1 MQKPQATENR
11 AKKVANRP
19 LLNPR
24 MVFENG
30 ELWEFNW
37 KRMLRLAM
45 RRAKT
50 QKMVFYEGGNEQGN
64 SSSRKSKESGG
75 TIVIVD
81 DATQDI
87 FTLYGSCAGYLL
99 NHQILVAIT
108 VVKILDNNN
117 AIRYYLTNDKNLR

>member
-1 MQKPQATENR
+1 
-11 AKKVANRP
+11 
-19 LLNPR
+19 

-37 KRMLRLAM
+37 KRVLRLAM

-50 QKMVFYEGGNEQGN
+50 QKMVFMRGVTSRGTQ
-64 SSSRKSKESGG
+64 SSRKSKESGG

-87 FTLYGSCAGYLL
+87 STLYGSFAGYYFTC
-99 NHQILVAIT
+99 QAF
-108 VVKILDNNN
+108 
-117 AIRYYLTNDKNLR
+117 

>member
-1 MQKPQATENR
+1 
-11 AKKVANRP
+11 
-19 LLNPR
+19 

-30 ELWEFNW
+30 ELWEFNG

-50 QKMVFYEGGNEQGN
+50 QKMVFYKGGNEQEN
-64 SSSRKSKESGG
+64 SSSRKSKASGG

-87 FTLYGSCAGYLL
+87 STLYGS
-99 NHQILVAIT
+99 T
-108 VVKILDNNN
+108 
-117 AIRYYLTNDKNLR
+117 

>member
-1 MQKPQATENR
+1 VQKPQATENR

-45 RRAKT
+45 RRAKI
-50 QKMVFYEGGNEQGN
+50 QQMVFMKGVT
-64 SSSRKSKESGG
+64 SRG
-75 TIVIVD
+75 TQV
-81 DATQDI
+81 
-87 FTLYGSCAGYLL
+87 AGRARR
-99 NHQILVAIT
+99 VGA
-108 VVKILDNNN
+108 
-117 AIRYYLTNDKNLR
+117 R

>member
-1 MQKPQATENR
+1 MKTLSTKKRPTKRAPDVWDSAAFSSIFLASSFPCSQTESTPRIVQKPQPTEDR

-19 LLNPR
+19 RLNPR

-50 QKMVFYEGGNEQGN
+50 QKMVF
-64 SSSRKSKESGG
+64 
-75 TIVIVD
+75 
-81 DATQDI
+81 
-87 FTLYGSCAGYLL
+87 L
-99 NHQILVAIT
+99 
-108 VVKILDNNN
+108 
-117 AIRYYLTNDKNLR
+117 

>member
-1 MQKPQATENR
+1 MSARIVQKTQATENR

-45 RRAKT
+45 RRAKMFFASENEPT
-50 QKMVFYEGGNEQGN
+50 LTMKM
-64 SSSRKSKESGG
+64 
-75 TIVIVD
+75 
-81 DATQDI
+81 
-87 FTLYGSCAGYLL
+87 
-99 NHQILVAIT
+99 HPH
-108 VVKILDNNN
+108 
-117 AIRYYLTNDKNLR
+117 